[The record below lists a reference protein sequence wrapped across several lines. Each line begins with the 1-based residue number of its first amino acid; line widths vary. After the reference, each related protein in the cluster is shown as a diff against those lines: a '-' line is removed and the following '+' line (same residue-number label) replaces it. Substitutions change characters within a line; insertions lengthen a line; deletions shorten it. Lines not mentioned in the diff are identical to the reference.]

1 MIVDFNI
8 HLPPDGDFA
17 SETDFSRFDAMASWE
32 ALKPRIAAAGIGQ
45 CNVMLLDPGLM
56 ASPSAPIVGRIAADG
71 HSATV
76 GIDPRFPNALE
87 LVDSAARAGARGIKF
102 HPYFFGLEDR
112 DFDKAVAA
120 SQHAASLGM
129 WNCVCCSYGTR
140 NVYRISGIRLLL
152 ALIQADIDAPI
163 VALHAGGRHVLDVML
178 ACYDAPN
185 VMLEISFSIPY
196 WLGSSVE
203 QDFLFA
209 MRKLGVERFVYASD
223 HPHQPLEANLATVRD
238 WLAANGFP
246 AAEQALIF
254 GGNAKRALLDQR

>member
-1 MIVDFNI
+1 VIVDFNI
-8 HLPPDGDFA
+8 HLPPDGDFT
-17 SETDFSRFDAMASWE
+17 SETDFSRFDALASWE
-32 ALKPRIAAAGIGQ
+32 ALKPRIADAGIGQ

-87 LVDSAARAGARGIKF
+87 LIDAAAKAGARGIKF
-102 HPYFFGLEDR
+102 HPYFMGLEDK

-120 SQHAASLGM
+120 ARRAETHGM
-129 WNCVCCSYGTR
+129 WVCVCCSYGTK

-152 ALIQADIDAPI
+152 ALIQAEIRTPI

-209 MRKLGVERFVYASD
+209 MRKLGVERFMYASD
-223 HPHQPLEANLATVRD
+223 HPHQPLEQNLATVWE
-238 WLAANGFP
+238 WLTSNGFSET
-246 AAEQALIF
+246 EQALIF
-254 GGNAKRALLDQR
+254 SGNAKRALLDQR